1 MYFEL
6 CKRND
11 KDGNMILVEK
21 NNSQD
26 YMFYA
31 NNDNEIIE
39 RIRNEN
45 PKEITN
51 IFISNIVSNDLL
63 IRIKEIVSVP
73 IYISLENEIEFQDVK
88 YSNQFGDYQKINE
101 IIKKTIELTKYNKY
115 FKECFNNLSDRFKS
129 NEKVIN
135 KLVDIK
141 IIEFNN
147 ADASFT
153 NYGKIIFESDTSVN
167 NEIIIKDSSVHNSL
181 YFTLEKSFN
190 GPLFEIVSETTKYLI
205 SIIPNVQVRNS
216 THSKIFKL
224 LDENIIKK
232 IVLYCVCHNDFM
244 KNKTLEIEFTQT
256 SLNISFLESEYT
268 NIEKFFEYYMKQK
281 LSYNALC
288 KECNKKQI
296 FISSKRIN
304 KNRIKLKILLSK
316 DMQETDEFFD
326 DLDYEIIQFA
336 KNNHNFTRKMIDQTF
351 NISPRNSNMRIKKML
366 TKNILKSSGISKA
379 IRYNFND
386 NSEH

>member
-281 LSYNALC
+281 LSYNALY